1 MQHIQPE
8 DMESQAAAT
17 LDTWITARL
26 AGREELAALPNLA
39 PQAIGLIALA
49 HDLLSLAED
58 IQPDDEFV
66 LHLGVGLKAISL
78 RRLMTQYRLSSFTG
92 LTSLEP
98 EEVENKLTDS

>member
-26 AGREELAALPNLA
+26 AGREELAALPNLTT
-39 PQAIGLIALA
+39 QAIDLTALA
-49 HDLLSLAED
+49 NDLLSLAED

-66 LHLGVGLKAISL
+66 LHLSASLKAASL
-78 RRLMTQYRLSSFTG
+78 RRLIAQYRLSSFTG